1 MSVFQKY
8 ATAIFSLAVLVIGAL
23 QVAVATGITPTAIA
37 QLVVLALGGVITYV
51 VPLVPGK
58 WAGLLKT
65 GIAIL
70 AAVIVLVIPYITAGT
85 ITLDQILLV
94 VVGAINAAATQL
106 GVNIRKDDTPARHVT
121 VNNFSASGD

>member
-37 QLVVLALGGVITYV
+37 QLIVLALGGVITYV

-70 AAVIVLVIPYITAGT
+70 AAVIVLVIPYITAGH

-106 GVNIRKDDTPARHVT
+106 GVNIRKDDTPARHVD
-121 VNNFSASGD
+121 VNNFSAAGD

>member
-8 ATAIFSLAVLVIGAL
+8 ATAIFSLAVLVIGGL

-58 WAGLLKT
+58 WSGVLKT

-70 AAVIVLVIPYITAGT
+70 AAVIVLVIPYITAGH

-106 GVNIRKDDTPARHVT
+106 GVNIRKDDTPGRHELAT
-121 VNNFSASGD
+121 AGD

>member
-106 GVNIRKDDTPARHVT
+106 GVNIRKDDTPARHVV
-121 VNNFSASGD
+121 VNNFSAVGD

>member
-37 QLVVLALGGVITYV
+37 QLVVLALGGVITYL

-58 WAGLLKT
+58 WSGVLKT

-106 GVNIRKDDTPARHVT
+106 GVNIRKDDTQGRHELAPV
-121 VNNFSASGD
+121 GD

>member
-37 QLVVLALGGVITYV
+37 QLVVLTLGGVITYV

-106 GVNIRKDDTPARHVT
+106 GVNIRKDDTQGRHELAPA
-121 VNNFSASGD
+121 GD